1 MGGAWQMLRYVA
13 RRLVAMV
20 VVLIIVSFLAF
31 ALIMV
36 LPGDPAQMMLGE
48 QVANDNSAY
57 IALRQQLGLDRPIP
71 VQYLDWAANAV
82 RGNFGISLKD
92 RLPIGTEIAAH
103 VFPTLELAVVAMLI
117 ALLVAVPAG
126 IISALKPNSAL
137 DVFATLGALSG
148 VAFPHFFLGILLIY
162 AFAVALH
169 LLPPSGY
176 VAPWEDLGQNLRL
189 MLMPAVAL
197 SSGIAAVIMRQVR
210 ASLLEVLEQEYVTVA
225 RAKGLTE
232 SAVVT
237 AHAFKNALIP
247 VVVVIG
253 LQAGTLI
260 GGAVVIETVFAIPGM
275 GRLIVD
281 SMYFRDY
288 PMVQALLLLLAVVV
302 LVTNLLTDLT
312 YAYLDPR
319 IRLGERA

>member
-1 MGGAWQMLRYVA
+1 
-13 RRLVAMV
+13 MV
-20 VVLIIVSFLAF
+20 IVLIIVSFVAF

-57 IALRQQLGLDRPIP
+57 LALRQQLGLDRPIP
-71 VQYLDWAANAV
+71 IQYLDWATNAL

-92 RLPIGTEIAAH
+92 HLPIGDEIAAH
-103 VFPTLELAVVAMLI
+103 VFPTVELAILAMLI
-117 ALLVAVPAG
+117 ALAVAIPAG
-126 IISALKPNSAL
+126 IVSALKPNSTL
-137 DVFATLGALSG
+137 DVLVTLGGLSG

-169 LLPPSGY
+169 VLPPSGY
-176 VAPWEDLGQNLRL
+176 VAPWEDLGQNLKL
-189 MLMPAVAL
+189 MLMPALAL

-210 ASLLEVLEQEYVTVA
+210 ASLLEVLQQEYVIVA
-225 RAKGLTE
+225 RAKGLGE
-232 SAVVT
+232 QAVVS
-237 AHAFKNALIP
+237 AHALKNALIP

-302 LVTNLLTDLT
+302 LVTNLLTDLS

-319 IRLGERA
+319 IRLGERT

>member
-1 MGGAWQMLRYVA
+1 MLRYVA

-20 VVLIIVSFLAF
+20 IVLIIVSFVAF

-57 IALRQQLGLDRPIP
+57 LALRQQLGLDRPIP
-71 VQYLDWAANAV
+71 IQYLDWATNAL

-92 RLPIGTEIAAH
+92 HLPIGDEIAAH
-103 VFPTLELAVVAMLI
+103 VFPTVELAILAMLI
-117 ALLVAVPAG
+117 ALAVAIPAG
-126 IISALKPNSAL
+126 IVSALKPNSTL
-137 DVFATLGALSG
+137 DVLVTLGGLSG

-169 LLPPSGY
+169 VLAPSGY
-176 VAPWEDLGQNLRL
+176 VAPWEDLGQNLKL
-189 MLMPAVAL
+189 MLMPALAL

-210 ASLLEVLEQEYVTVA
+210 ASLLEVLQQEYVIVA
-225 RAKGLTE
+225 RAKGLGE
-232 SAVVT
+232 QAVVS
-237 AHAFKNALIP
+237 AHALKNALIP

-302 LVTNLLTDLT
+302 LVTNLLTDLS

-319 IRLGERA
+319 IRLGERT

>member
-1 MGGAWQMLRYVA
+1 MVPV
-13 RRLVAMV
+13 LV
-20 VVLIIVSFLAF
+20 IVSFLAY
-31 ALIMV
+31 ALIMI

-57 IALRQQLGLDRPIP
+57 LALRAQLGLDRPIP
-71 VQYLDWAANAV
+71 IQYLDWATRAL
-82 RGNFGISLKD
+82 RGDFGISLKD
-92 RLPIGTEIAAH
+92 KLPIGTEIGAH
-103 VFPTLELAVVAMLI
+103 IFPTLELAALAMLI
-117 ALLVAVPAG
+117 ALAVALPAG
-126 IISALKPNSAL
+126 IISALKPNSVL
-137 DVFATLGALSG
+137 DVLATLGALSG

-162 AFAVALH
+162 AFAVSLH
-169 LLPPSGY
+169 VVPPSGY

-189 MLMPAVAL
+189 MLMPALAL

-210 ASLLEVLEQEYVTVA
+210 ASLLEVLAQEYVTTA
-225 RAKGLTE
+225 RAKGLGE
-232 SAVVT
+232 PAVVV
-237 AHAFKNALIP
+237 AHGLKNALIP
-247 VVVVIG
+247 VVAVIG
-253 LQAGTLI
+253 LQMGTLI
-260 GGAVVIETVFAIPGM
+260 GGAVVIESIFAIPGM

-319 IRLGERA
+319 IRLGART

>member
-1 MGGAWQMLRYVA
+1 
-13 RRLVAMV
+13 MV
-20 VVLIIVSFLAF
+20 VVLIIVSFVAF

-57 IALRQQLGLDRPIP
+57 LALRQQLGLDRPIP
-71 VQYLDWAANAV
+71 IQYLSWATNAL
-82 RGNFGISLKD
+82 RGDFGLSLKD
-92 RLPIGTEIAAH
+92 HLPIGAEIAAH
-103 VFPTLELAVVAMLI
+103 IFPTIELAILAMLI
-117 ALLVAVPAG
+117 ALVVALPAG
-126 IISALKPNSAL
+126 IIAALRPNSPL
-137 DVFATLGALSG
+137 DVVATLGALSG

-189 MLMPAVAL
+189 MLMPALAL

-210 ASLLEVLEQEYVTVA
+210 ASLLEVLQQEYISVA
-225 RAKGLTE
+225 RAKGMAE
-232 SAVVT
+232 PAVVT
-237 AHAFKNALIP
+237 AHALKNAMIP
-247 VVVVIG
+247 VVAVIG

-288 PMVQALLLLLAVVV
+288 PMVQALLLLLATVV

>member
-1 MGGAWQMLRYVA
+1 MLRYVA
-13 RRLVAMV
+13 RRLAAMV
-20 VVLIIVSFLAF
+20 PVLVIVSFLAY
-31 ALIMV
+31 ALIMI

-57 IALRQQLGLDRPIP
+57 LALRTQLGLDRPIP
-71 VQYLDWAANAV
+71 IQYLDWATRAL
-82 RGNFGISLKD
+82 RGDFGVSLKD
-92 RLPIGTEIAAH
+92 KLPIGTEIGAH
-103 VFPTLELAVVAMLI
+103 IFPTLELAAFAMLI
-117 ALLVAVPAG
+117 ALAVALPAG
-126 IISALKPNSAL
+126 IISALKPNSLL
-137 DVFATLGALSG
+137 DVLATMGALSG

-162 AFAVALH
+162 AFAVSLH
-169 LLPPSGY
+169 AVPPSGY

-189 MLMPAVAL
+189 MLMPALAL

-210 ASLLEVLEQEYVTVA
+210 GSLLEVLAQEYVTTA
-225 RAKGLTE
+225 RSKGLGEPT
-232 SAVVT
+232 VVV
-237 AHAFKNALIP
+237 AHALKNALIP
-247 VVVVIG
+247 VVTVIG
-253 LQAGTLI
+253 LQMGTLI
-260 GGAVVIETVFAIPGM
+260 GGAVVIESIFSIPGM

-319 IRLGERA
+319 IRLGARA

>member
-1 MGGAWQMLRYVA
+1 MLRYVA
-13 RRLVAMV
+13 RRLVAMIP
-20 VVLIIVSFLAF
+20 VLIIVSFVAY

-57 IALRQQLGLDRPIP
+57 LALRAELGLNRPIP
-71 VQYLDWAANAV
+71 VQYADWAWRAA
-82 RGNFGISLKD
+82 RGDFGMSLKYKQ
-92 RLPIGTEIAAH
+92 PIADEIGAH
-103 VFPTLELAVVAMLI
+103 IFPTVELAAFALLI
-117 ALLVAVPAG
+117 ALAIALPAG
-126 IISALKPNSAL
+126 MVSALNPNSPM
-137 DVFATLGALSG
+137 DYVATLGALSG

-169 LLPPSGY
+169 VLPPSGY
-176 VAPWEDLGQNLRL
+176 VAPWEDLGANLRL
-189 MLMPAVAL
+189 MLLPALAL

-210 ASLLEVLEQEYVTVA
+210 SSLLEVLQHEYVITA

-232 SAVVT
+232 AAVVG
-237 AHAFKNALIP
+237 AHALKNALIP
-247 VVVVIG
+247 VVAVIG

-260 GGAVVIETVFAIPGM
+260 GGAVVIETIFSIPGM

-288 PMVQALLLLLAVVV
+288 PVVQAALLLLAVAI
-302 LVTNLLTDLT
+302 LVTNLLTDLA
-312 YAYLDPR
+312 YGYLDPR
-319 IRLGERA
+319 IRLG